1 MSGPHAIDTAAA
13 RELVARS
20 CLALDDEDAPGFVKL
35 CARDFSYRIEVESPE
50 LRRTMVWLEHDLNGF
65 EELLRTLGDHLRR
78 SGRLLRHL
86 GASVALENDD
96 RSLLIST
103 SFSVLHTA
111 LDGRT
116 GLWAVG
122 RYLDRICIVDEAPR
136 LLQRTVDLHTR
147 DLGIGSHVPI

>member
-1 MSGPHAIDTAAA
+1 MSDVHGIDAAAA
-13 RELVARS
+13 RELVALS
-20 CLALDDEDAPGFVKL
+20 CLALDEEDSTTFLAL
-35 CARDFSYRIEVESPE
+35 CAADFNYCIKVDSPE
-50 LRRTMVWLEHDLNGF
+50 LRRSMVWLEHDLDGLG
-65 EELLRTLGDHLRR
+65 ELLTSVGEHLRR

-86 GASVALENDD
+86 GGSVMLRDSEKCL
-96 RSLLIST
+96 RLST

-116 GLWAVG
+116 ALWAAG
-122 RYLDRICIVDEAPR
+122 RYLDDIGTVDGELR